1 VVNLKELTPVTET
14 LNAKSNEVNQ
24 IIADLN
30 AKLAKLNIGISAT
43 TGAIAFGNWND
54 ALTLTGM
61 DVVSRSRDLFALGYA
76 KINEQWQLGIAS
88 YTETQAYENG
98 VPQKDNDGDDETEI
112 GGDLEWTPLLQAT
125 RSLRI
130 AALSHVEQL
139 ITEIHRLA
147 QSEIETI
154 NKARELTDNL

>member
-1 VVNLKELTPVTET
+1 MVTLKELTPVTKT

-30 AKLAKLNIGISAT
+30 AKLAKLNSGISAT
-43 TGAIAFGNWND
+43 TGTIACDNWQIEYDGNCPI
-54 ALTLTGM
+54 A
-61 DVVSRSRDLFALGYA
+61 RSRERFELGYA
-76 KINEQWQLGIAS
+76 KLNEQWQLGIAS
-88 YTETQAYENG
+88 YAETQAYDNG
-98 VPQKDNDGDDETEI
+98 APEKDGDGDDQTEYS
-112 GGDLEWTPLLQAT
+112 GPEWTPLLQAA

-154 NKARELTDNL
+154 DKARELADKL

>member
-1 VVNLKELTPVTET
+1 MVNLKELTPVTET

-30 AKLAKLNIGISAT
+30 AKLAKLNIGLSAT
-43 TGAIAFGNWND
+43 TGAIHFGNWND
-54 ALTLTGM
+54 ALTPIGM

-98 VPQKDNDGDDETEI
+98 VPQKDSEGDDETEI

-139 ITEIHRLA
+139 INEIHRLA
-147 QSEIETI
+147 KSEIETI
-154 NKARELTDNL
+154 NKARELADKL